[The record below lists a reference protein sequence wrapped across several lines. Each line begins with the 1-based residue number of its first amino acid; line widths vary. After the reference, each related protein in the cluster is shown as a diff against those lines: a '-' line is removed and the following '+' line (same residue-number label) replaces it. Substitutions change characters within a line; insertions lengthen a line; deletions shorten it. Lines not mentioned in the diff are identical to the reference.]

1 VSRLRSNG
9 RARGPANWTGAYVP
23 FDPVKVLCIAVGVV
37 ALATIALAVLF
48 SSPDQRPSTIAQ
60 WAREKPIGFLATAD
74 AELGYTSVTAE
85 YGPPYNH
92 ASEGQHAAFLHPQRW
107 LGVSHPIDTGK
118 EYVLGP
124 LRRVPDPALQ
134 AAIAGYEKAP
144 PVLRGDGNRSFEQS
158 LERSGVVTSD
168 GSVSVPPGEYE
179 HVDQMMEALLRL
191 AQSGGLDG
199 ALLSGRQPL
208 QTDYT
213 APLLFMAD
221 GELLEERAKAQ
232 HLLGRQWAM
241 MNETGSFPGQPSLWP
256 AALWYQLEPFK
267 ASYNADILVMLVL
280 VVLALTFVCV
290 PFLPGIRD
298 IPRLLPLH
306 RLIWREHYRG

>member
-1 VSRLRSNG
+1 LRPDG
-9 RARGPANWTGAYVP
+9 RARDAAGWTGAYVP

-37 ALATIALAVLF
+37 TLLTIALAALF
-48 SSPDQRPSTIAQ
+48 SSPDERPSTIAQ
-60 WAREKPIGFLATAD
+60 WAREKPISFLAAAD

-92 ASEGQHAAFLHPQRW
+92 AAEGQHAAFLHPQRW
-107 LGVSHPIDTGK
+107 MGVSHPIDTGE

-134 AAIAGYEKAP
+134 AAIAGYEKAEP
-144 PVLRGDGNRSFEQS
+144 NLRGDGTRSFEQS
-158 LERSGVVTSD
+158 LERSGAVTSD

-179 HVDQMMEALLRL
+179 HVDQIMKALLRL

-199 ALLSGRQPL
+199 ALLSGRQSL

-221 GELLEERAKAQ
+221 GPLLEGRAKAQ

-241 MNETGSFPGQPSLWP
+241 MNETGSYPGQPSLWL
-256 AALWYQLEPFK
+256 AALWYQIEPFK
-267 ASYNADILVMLVL
+267 ASYNADILVMLLLAVL
-280 VVLALTFVCV
+280 GLTFVCV

-306 RLIWREHYRG
+306 RLIWREHYCG